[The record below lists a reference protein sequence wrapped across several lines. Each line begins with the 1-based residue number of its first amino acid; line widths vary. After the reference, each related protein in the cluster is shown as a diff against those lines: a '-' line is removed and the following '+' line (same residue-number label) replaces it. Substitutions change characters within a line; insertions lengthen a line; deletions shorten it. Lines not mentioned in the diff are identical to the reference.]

1 MRGEGK
7 TPVPG
12 EPKLV
17 RVDERLV
24 HGQVV
29 VAWLKHLSCSCVCIV
44 DDEVSADQYIQEVY
58 KMALGTGNRL
68 VVCTAHEAPSYWT
81 GWEDS
86 LVLVRNV
93 LLACEIFESGAVFS
107 RLNLGGMGKR
117 IGRIKLL
124 DNIYVSPEEMDSLR
138 FLRDSGVHLFY
149 QSVPAEAP
157 VDLGPYLDGKT
168 DGDEAGAEAV
178 DELLNGQAAGQAT
191 PSKEVRDAL
200 RRR

>member
-1 MRGEGK
+1 M
-7 TPVPG
+7 PG

-29 VAWLKHLSCSCVCIV
+29 VAWLKHLSCSSVCIV
-44 DDEVSADQYIQEVY
+44 DDEVSGDQYIQEVF

-93 LLACEIFESGAVFS
+93 LLACEIFEGGAVFS

-124 DNIYVSPEEMDSLR
+124 DNIYVLPEEMDSLR

-168 DGDEAGAEAV
+168 DGGGAAAEAGG
-178 DELLNGQAAGQAT
+178 ELLNG
-191 PSKEVRDAL
+191 
-200 RRR
+200 